1 MSRSAG
7 GLKVCIIMQA
17 RKRLL
22 FHEGVPWLKR
32 SLNYDFDLPMGSYDG
47 AEVCELVDTFLLNN
61 LSQVIYKSIVGL
73 YRDDGVSLKVILV
86 LKLIENEN
94 KL

>member
-22 FHEGVPWLKR
+22 FHEGVPWLEQ
-32 SLNYDFDLPMGSYDG
+32 SLNYDFDVPMGSYDG